1 MRRQRDE
8 LLDAPPFPVY
18 GLSAPALRP
27 YALADFRRDDRDWHW
42 VRLCYGNR
50 AALAGPFVSV
60 TTFSPRDHLHR
71 RYADEVLHAALAT
84 ERARAAEDSGVE
96 QPDTSDPLVCSEVR
110 MRLDSQPEQAQ
121 LLVCGDLWAARISVA
136 HLDVL
141 SVGRGV
147 RPGGVRLVGVD
158 ELAPYWHGREEIYG
172 LPFLNSD
179 Q

>member
-18 GLSAPALRP
+18 GLAAPALRP
-27 YALADFRRDDRDWHW
+27 YALADFRRDDGDWHW

-60 TTFSPRDHLHR
+60 TTFSPQAHVHR

-84 ERARAAEDSGVE
+84 ERARAAEDSGIE
-96 QPDTSDPLVCSEVR
+96 QPDLSGSLVYSEVW

-121 LLVCGDLWAARISVA
+121 LLGHPDLWVARISVA

-147 RPGGVRLVGVD
+147 RPGDIRLVGVD

-172 LPFLNSD
+172 LPFG